1 MARYASA
8 LERAGADA
16 LVLTSEPALQ
26 HAAGIR
32 LYSQRL
38 IPQRPVACVIAPPAR
53 PVCVCVEYE
62 VDQLRLEAPD
72 LDVRAFGELTGDPWD
87 LVARALEELD
97 ARHAIVED
105 TILAPWL
112 AALELRFAGRIEVS
126 YEVAVEPRIVKDPEE
141 IDLLGEASRGAESA
155 LAAGAALLEP
165 GRSEADIGREIVR
178 AFIERFGDR
187 AGEVTGI
194 CTAPQNNR
202 AMHHRAGP
210 TAMPSRGPV
219 RVGLVGRLDGYWV
232 LLTRMVVL
240 GKDEI
245 FTRAYERYAACYEE
259 NLSRLRPGE
268 RCSDLYGAARARLAA
283 AGLQLT
289 SEKIG
294 HGTGVDFREAPWI
307 SATNDDELPAGSVLA
322 FDYGAD
328 ADRLML
334 HVEDRVLVDA
344 EGPRR
349 LSDGWDLSD
358 AKEGFRALL

>member
-38 IPQRPVACVIAPPAR
+38 IPQRPVACVIAPSAR

-72 LDVRAFGELTGDPWD
+72 LDVRPFGEFAGDPWD
-87 LVARALEELD
+87 LVAGALEELD
-97 ARHAIVED
+97 ARHAVVED

-112 AALELRFAGRIEVS
+112 AALERRFSGRIQVS
-126 YEVAVEPRIVKDPEE
+126 YEVPVEPRIVKDPEE
-141 IDLLGEASRGAESA
+141 IDLLREASRGADSA
-155 LAAGAALLEP
+155 LAAGAALVEP
-165 GRSEADIGREIVR
+165 GRTEADVGREIVR
-178 AFIERFGDR
+178 AFVERFGDR

-210 TAMPSRGPV
+210 AAMPSRGPV

-240 GKDEI
+240 GDDAS

-268 RCSDLYGAARARLAA
+268 RCSDLYAAARSRLAA

-294 HGTGVDFREAPWI
+294 HGTGLDFREAPWI
-307 SATNDDELPAGSVLA
+307 SSMKDDQLRAGSVLA

-328 ADRLML
+328 ADDLML

-344 EGPRR
+344 RGPRR

-358 AKEGFRALL
+358 AREGFRTLL